1 MSQGYTT
8 KHCFGFGQ
16 LGLQS
21 GNTELGPDGHV
32 SCVSAPNLTDTSMFC
47 RVPDEFCRNVVDK
60 PIHTVQ
66 SHRLYKLANSVSSCK
81 APLQSHKSCLVLAL
95 AHNITQVATD
105 MLRASVNLHETTP
118 FNNNFTSCAS
128 FVWLW
133 HKIYYKSRIIQKLSR
148 VLNLSFH
155 CAL

>member
-8 KHCFGFGQ
+8 KHWFGQ
-16 LGLQS
+16 LGLVS

-32 SCVSAPNLTDTSMFC
+32 SSVSAPNLTDTGMFC
-47 RVPDEFCRNVVDK
+47 RLPDEFCRNVVGK

-66 SHRLYKLANSVSSCK
+66 SHQLYKLRTRC
-81 APLQSHKSCLVLAL
+81 PQSTAT
-95 AHNITQVATD
+95 ITQKLPSFSLSAQPYSSYYW
-105 MLRASVNLHETTP
+105 LASCDRKPSRETTA

-133 HKIYYKSRIIQKLSR
+133 HKIYCKPRIIQKLSR
-148 VLNLSFH
+148 VLNLSFN